1 MERSGIIM
9 DMDLLYSVTDMNV
22 KWKC

>member
-1 MERSGIIM
+1 M

-22 KWKC
+22 